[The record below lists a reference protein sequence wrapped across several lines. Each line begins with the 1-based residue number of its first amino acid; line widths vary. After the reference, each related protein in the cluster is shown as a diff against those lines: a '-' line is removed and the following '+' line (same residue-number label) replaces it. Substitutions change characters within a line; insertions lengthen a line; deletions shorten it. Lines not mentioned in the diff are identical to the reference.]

1 MTTVVTFDVDGTL
14 VTSEGKNANRLH
26 KLAFAHA
33 WRTVFSF
40 EADIDE
46 VPHHV
51 RPHWVHE
58 CARCRAARDRCSP
71 GLSACAGDDRPFHP
85 GPSVGD
91 ARHTKGAGKASSEQL
106 QPPRPCAGQAC
117 WIMLLSSS

>member
-1 MTTVVTFDVDGTL
+1 MTTIVTFDVDGTL

-51 RPHWVHE
+51 RLHWVHE
-58 CARCRAARDRCSP
+58 RA
-71 GLSACAGDDRPFHP
+71 
-85 GPSVGD
+85 
-91 ARHTKGAGKASSEQL
+91 
-106 QPPRPCAGQAC
+106 
-117 WIMLLSSS
+117 